1 MAGPGEDN
9 EIIYLYISEF
19 QSSFDTYLLYYLEQI
34 FKILWTFIFSI

>member
-19 QSSFDTYLLYYLEQI
+19 QSNFDTYLLYYLEQI
-34 FKILWTFIFSI
+34 F